1 MIQSLQEKLY
11 EDFPDLF
18 ADRNKSPRESC
29 MSFGIECGNGW
40 YDLIRSVCY
49 RIKQHEENK
58 KYRKESASD
67 ISVVFNQVKEK
78 FGGLRIYYRGGDDY
92 VDGVVDMAEEMSY
105 KICERCGNRGT
116 PNQGGW
122 IVTLCDFC
130 RQEDA
135 I

>member
-58 KYRKESASD
+58 KHRKESASD
-67 ISVVFNQVKEK
+67 ISVVFDQVKEK